1 MSVIDI
7 RKEVELALKD
17 IFSASM
23 TKHVMLKACKVK
35 RVNPRLRNI
44 YVSHIGKIMNQVL
57 QEYQEKGLI
66 KILGIKRNH
75 VTKWYI
81 RVKRPYFN
89 YAEKVKREEAIA

>member
-1 MSVIDI
+1 MSVMDL
-7 RKEVELALKD
+7 RKEIELALKD

-35 RVNPRLRNI
+35 RANPRLKNVYI
-44 YVSHIGKIMNQVL
+44 SHIGKIMNQVL

-66 KILGIKRNH
+66 KILGVKKNH

-81 RVKRPYFN
+81 RVKKPYFD
-89 YAEKVKREEAIA
+89 YAEKLVRKEVIA